1 MAGRDS
7 RVARRSIA
15 VWAAVVLSSW
25 LAACAAQTRGLYHV
39 VQPGEN
45 LYRIGKAYGID
56 YRDLARRNRI
66 ADPARIEVGQKVF
79 IPEATRPLPVEIISP
94 RFAEMRAPR
103 RRDLPSGDAPFRWP
117 LRQGTLSSAFGPRD
131 GSFHDGIDIAA
142 PEGTPVYAARGGR
155 VIYSDQIPGYGN
167 IVIVAH
173 EQGLSTVYAHNSD
186 NEVSAG
192 DVVREGEVVSRV
204 GRTGRTTGANLHFE
218 VRQEN
223 VARNPL
229 YYLPPLPNGGGV
241 ETAAHPPGLI
251 GPR

>member
-7 RVARRSIA
+7 GAARRSPA
-15 VWAAVVLSSW
+15 VWAAVALSSW
-25 LAACAAQTRGLYHV
+25 LVACAAQTRGLYHV

-45 LYRIGKAYGID
+45 LYRIGKAYGVD
-56 YRDLARRNRI
+56 YRDLARRNGI

-79 IPEATRPLPVEIISP
+79 IPEATRSLPVEIIAP
-94 RFAEMRAPR
+94 RFAEMRAPQ
-103 RRDLPSGDAPFRWP
+103 RRDLPSGGTPFRWP

-173 EQGLSTVYAHNSD
+173 EQGLSTVYAHNLE

-229 YYLPPLPNGGGV
+229 YYLPPLVNGGGV
-241 ETAAHPPGLI
+241 ETAAHPPGSI